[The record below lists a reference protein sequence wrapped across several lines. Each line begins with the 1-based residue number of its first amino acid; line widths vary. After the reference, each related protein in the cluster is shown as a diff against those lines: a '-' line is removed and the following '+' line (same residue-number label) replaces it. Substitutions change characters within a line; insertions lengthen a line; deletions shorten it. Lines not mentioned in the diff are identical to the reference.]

1 MIVINTLTMNITVIV
16 NITGIV
22 LGSRLEVPA
31 KCHSMAPR
39 ARTGKSLRL
48 PALDDIL
55 NMTKICFFLGSHKDM
70 YSKSSKQCVQ
80 VYKWRLFHIILHVE

>member
-22 LGSRLEVPA
+22 LGSRLEVPV
-31 KCHSMAPR
+31 KCQSMAPR
-39 ARTGKSLRL
+39 ARTGKSLRR

-55 NMTKICFFLGSHKDM
+55 QHDKNLFFS
-70 YSKSSKQCVQ
+70 
-80 VYKWRLFHIILHVE
+80 RIP